1 LTVCDL
7 SGKTV
12 ATIVDEEKPAGVYE
26 ARWNAAVFSN
36 GLYFL
41 RMKAGGVA
49 LTRQLVLVK

>member
-1 LTVCDL
+1 VCDL